1 MKPTP
6 SAQDAAPAKTAKA
19 KRLTSWQ
26 RKAQRKRTEKEATDG
41 SEARPN
47 DRAAAGGT
55 EASLNQ
61 AAASAKLASAG
72 ARERHRLGQAALPG
86 DAELVA
92 AYLAAKKAMR
102 ELHQAKP
109 EGAIGKKKQ
118 RRKKSKG
125 GEKTQLAAS

>member
-6 SAQDAAPAKTAKA
+6 SAQDAAPAKTAKT

-26 RKAQRKRTEKEATDG
+26 RKAQRKREKEPSDG

-47 DRAAAGGT
+47 DRAAAGCT
-55 EASLNQ
+55 ASSTRRLP
-61 AAASAKLASAG
+61 ALLASR
-72 ARERHRLGQAALPG
+72 ARERRLGQAALPG